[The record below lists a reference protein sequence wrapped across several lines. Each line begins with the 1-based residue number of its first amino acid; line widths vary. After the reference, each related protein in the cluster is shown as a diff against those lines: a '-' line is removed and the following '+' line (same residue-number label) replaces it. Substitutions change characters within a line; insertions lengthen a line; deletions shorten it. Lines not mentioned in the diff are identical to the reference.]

1 MQARVESKLDKFLKY
16 RYYFWFVGHKLYDSD
31 HHLTFKL
38 KVHFF
43 TEKNEEAKQCDFKIS
58 LNLNI

>member
-16 RYYFWFVGHKLYDSD
+16 RYYSWFVGHKLYDFD
-31 HHLTFKL
+31 RLLTFKL

-43 TEKNEEAKQCDFKIS
+43 TEYMRKQSNVILRS
-58 LNLNI
+58 L